1 MLKRLKRLIAIMQK
15 ESIQMLRDR
24 PTLLMILFLPVVE
37 LMLFAAVG
45 DILSE
50 NLSTAVADMSNDAR
64 SRDFV
69 NALEVSKFFKVHMY
83 VESEADVIRAIDD
96 GQVGVGVVIPPDFA
110 EQVGRSEAQVLVIL
124 DGSDSYVVQ
133 SGYSAASAI
142 GQAYA
147 MDLVIE
153 MAEQMGMSGMGNLPI
168 YTSTRILYNPNVD
181 DMMFLIPGLAATLL
195 QLLAINISVMAV
207 VREREMGTIEQILVT
222 PTRPVEL
229 IVGKMIP
236 AIFLIATDLIII
248 MLLGVYYF
256 GVPFQGSVWL
266 FTWLSFL
273 FIISGLGLG
282 LLLSTVAKNQ
292 RQAQQM
298 TTVLML
304 LTMLLTGLIYPRS
317 TMPKVVQTISN
328 FIPATYFTRISRGI
342 ITKGIGME
350 FLWDDVWA
358 LVIYGAVV
366 VVLSAATFKKRLD

>member
-1 MLKRLKRLIAIMQK
+1 MVKRLKRLIAVMQK
-15 ESIQMLRDR
+15 ETIQMLRDR

-37 LMLFAAVG
+37 LLLIASVG
-45 DILSE
+45 DVLSE
-50 NLSTAVADMSNDAR
+50 NLSTAVADLSMDAR

-69 NALEVSKFFKVHMY
+69 AALEVSEFFE
-83 VESEADVIRAIDD
+83 VEMNVDSEADVIRAIDD
-96 GQVGVGVVIPPDFA
+96 GEVGIGVVIPPDFA
-110 EQVGRSEAQVLVIL
+110 EQVERSEAQVLVIL
-124 DGSDSYVVQ
+124 DGSDSFLVQ

-147 MDLVIE
+147 MDLVME
-153 MAEQMGMSGMGNLPI
+153 MAERMGMAGMGNLPI
-168 YTSTRILYNPNVD
+168 YTSTRILYNPNMD

-207 VREREMGTIEQILVT
+207 VREREMGTMEQILVT

-236 AIFLIATDLIII
+236 AIFLIAADLTII
-248 MLLGVYYF
+248 MLMGVYYF

-266 FTWLSFL
+266 FVWLSFL

-292 RQAQQM
+292 GQAQQM

-317 TMPKVVQTISN
+317 MMPEVAQTIGN
-328 FIPATYFTRISRGI
+328 FIPATYFTRIARGI
-342 ITKGIGME
+342 ITKGIGLE
-350 FLWDDVWA
+350 L
-358 LVIYGAVV
+358 L
-366 VVLSAATFKKRLD
+366 

>member
-1 MLKRLKRLIAIMQK
+1 MVKRLKRLIAVMQK
-15 ESIQMLRDR
+15 ETIQMLRDR

-37 LMLFAAVG
+37 LLLIASVG
-45 DILSE
+45 DVLSE
-50 NLSTAVADMSNDAR
+50 NLSTAVADLSMDAR

-69 NALEVSKFFKVHMY
+69 AALEVSEFFE
-83 VESEADVIRAIDD
+83 VEMNVDSEADVIRAIDD
-96 GQVGVGVVIPPDFA
+96 GEVGIGVVIPPDFA
-110 EQVGRSEAQVLVIL
+110 EQVERSEAQVLVIL
-124 DGSDSYVVQ
+124 DGSDSFLVQ

-147 MDLVIE
+147 MDLVME
-153 MAEQMGMSGMGNLPI
+153 MAERMGMAGMGNLPI
-168 YTSTRILYNPNVD
+168 YTSTRILYNPNMD

-207 VREREMGTIEQILVT
+207 VREREMGTMEQILVT

-236 AIFLIATDLIII
+236 AIFLIAADLTII
-248 MLLGVYYF
+248 MLMGVYYF

-266 FTWLSFL
+266 FVWLSFL

-292 RQAQQM
+292 GQAQQM

-317 TMPKVVQTISN
+317 MMPEVAQTIGN
-328 FIPATYFTRISRGI
+328 FIPATYFTRIARGI
-342 ITKGIGME
+342 ITKGIGLE
-350 FLWDDVWA
+350 LLWDDVWA
-358 LVIYGAVV
+358 LVIYGAVI
-366 VVLSAATFKKRLD
+366 VVLSAVTFKKRLD